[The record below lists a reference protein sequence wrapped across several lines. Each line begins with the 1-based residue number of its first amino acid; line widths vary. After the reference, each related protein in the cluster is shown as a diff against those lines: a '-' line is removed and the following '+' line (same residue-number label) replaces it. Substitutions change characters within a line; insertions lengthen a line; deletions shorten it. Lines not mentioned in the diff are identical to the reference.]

1 VIVTPAQQA
10 DATLIQIAFDS
21 RLNYHFVLNTTS
33 SPNQIFT
40 FLPQGIAYALG
51 IPPNQVNMSAI
62 KPYDTSASLG
72 YITTLA
78 MAWIP
83 SKLVNE
89 LQMDIHLPSSK
100 AYTNP
105 DSSVNTLMSMINPTI
120 PILAGAGTGA
130 AAPTGYNNAAATGG
144 ANAPG
149 SGGPVG
155 GDIGTSAPIN
165 GRSAAIG
172 VGAVAGAAVYAAAMF
187 YVARRYRNKRNS
199 HQRSSS
205 VGSADR
211 GEMSQRYS
219 SGGLF
224 MAGGSGRAASRQS
237 DGSGSQGRSVREQ
250 GISAP
255 ILSENSLG
263 WN

>member
-1 VIVTPAQQA
+1 MPVSQQA
-10 DATLIQIAFDS
+10 NAALIQIAFDY
-21 RLNYHFVLNTTS
+21 RLNYPFVLNTTS
-33 SPNQIFT
+33 SANQIFT
-40 FLPQGIAYALG
+40 FLPQGIAYALD
-51 IPPNQVNMSAI
+51 IPVAQINMSAI
-62 KPYDTSASLG
+62 KPYDTVSSLG

-78 MAWIP
+78 LAWIP
-83 SKLVNE
+83 SKLVDQ
-89 LQMDIHLPSSK
+89 LQLDIHSPLSR
-100 AYTNP
+100 AYTCH
-105 DSSVNTLMSMINPTI
+105 DSSVSTLMNMINPTI
-120 PILAGAGTGA
+120 SILAGASLDAG
-130 AAPTGYNNAAATGG
+130 APTGYNGAAATGG
-144 ANAPG
+144 ASAPG
-149 SGGPVG
+149 GGAPIG
-155 GDIGTSAPIN
+155 SDIGTSAPIN

-219 SGGLF
+219 AGGLF
-224 MAGGSGRAASRQS
+224 MAGGAGRSDSRQS